1 MNEAA
6 ILSDRQIRELCEKP
20 VGVLRY
26 TDSRY
31 GPVTEER
38 RVQVY
43 ADQTTEGFKERLNEY
58 ALKHGGHQ
66 VHGTRL
72 TMYDVHSEDYH
83 DHYRDFQPMIEPFS
97 PHQIRENERNATEE
111 EAYEI
116 QRLVDKG
123 FIHKVDMVTELQK
136 KWPSIRSFRLDI
148 LLGYQILEKIVS
160 YGLTSFGYDVRCG
173 REFKIFTNINSTLID
188 PKNFDDKNFVDFV
201 GDVCIIPPNSFVLA
215 RTMERFDLPRD
226 IVADCVGKSTY
237 ARCGI
242 SIMVTPLEPEWDG
255 YLTLEFANTTPLPA
269 KLYAGEGCGQIRFF
283 RGSEGCETS
292 YRDRGG
298 KYLGQTDKP
307 VTPKM

>member
-20 VGVLRY
+20 VGEFRY
-26 TDSRY
+26 TDSR
-31 GPVTEER
+31 GGAVTQKK
-38 RVQVY
+38 RVQIY
-43 ADQTTEGFKERLNEY
+43 ADQLVHGYRQHFDAY
-58 ALKHGGHQ
+58 AEKHGGKQ
-66 VHGTRL
+66 IHGTRITL
-72 TMYDVHSEDYH
+72 HDVHSDVYR
-83 DHYRDFQPMIEPFS
+83 DHYRDFKPMIEPFS
-97 PHQIRENERNATEE
+97 PYQVRTRSVCVHNATDGSDNDR
-111 EAYEI
+111 YEDE
-116 QRLVDKG
+116 R
-123 FIHKVDMVTELQK
+123 
-136 KWPSIRSFRLDI
+136 
-148 LLGYQILEKIVS
+148 IVS

-173 REFKIFTNINSTLID
+173 REFKIFTNINSTVID